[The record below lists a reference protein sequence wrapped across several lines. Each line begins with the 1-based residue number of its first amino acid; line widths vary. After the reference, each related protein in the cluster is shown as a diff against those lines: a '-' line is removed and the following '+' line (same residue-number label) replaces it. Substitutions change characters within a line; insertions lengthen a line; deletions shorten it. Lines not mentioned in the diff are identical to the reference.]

1 MADLERPEA
10 SRIAIRFG
18 GSSVA
23 SVKKSARPPPPSS
36 SLGKRHRPSHELGGS
51 SDHDSEDD
59 SHDHGRYERI
69 TAFGENGA
77 ELANGER
84 NGRNDRRPAKRGPL
98 TIERQANRDWRSV
111 ARLRNQRENRQPNHR
126 SGTETSET
134 EKEKETEGLPRD
146 EVKPLQWG
154 LSRPKKASQADDDD
168 DEKHSRDN
176 EEASNN
182 RMDSSETGVRKDAIR
197 DNELSAERE
206 AINALLGESIND
218 KTGTR
223 RVIDRAAN
231 ESTEDDV
238 FARDFNDAPDVSTLE
253 DYEAMPVEDF
263 GAALLRGMGWDG
275 KDRGPKVKQ
284 VVRRPNQMGL
294 GAKELKGDE
303 DLGEWNHKLGGN
315 SSSSRHK
322 QRPPKLHDYRRDEYK
337 KRENQE
343 QRHRDS
349 YKSERDR
356 ERNSQ
361 SSSSRHLSR
370 HRR

>member
-23 SVKKSARPPPPSS
+23 SVKRSARPPPPTS
-36 SLGKRHRPSHELGGS
+36 SLGKRQRPSHALDGS
-51 SDHDSEDD
+51 SDHDPEDD

-77 ELANGER
+77 ELVNGER
-84 NGRNDRRPAKRGPL
+84 NEQDDRRFAKRGPL

-111 ARLRNQRENRQPNHR
+111 ARLRNQRGSRQPIHQ
-126 SGTETSET
+126 TETRTSET
-134 EKEKETEGLPRD
+134 EKEKEGLPGN
-146 EVKPLQWG
+146 EVKTLQWG
-154 LSRPKKASQADDDD
+154 LSLPKKASQADDDD
-168 DEKHSRDN
+168 DEKHSRDGK
-176 EEASNN
+176 EALND
-182 RMDSSETGVRKDAIR
+182 RTDLSETEVQEDVTR
-197 DNELSAERE
+197 DNELSAEGE

-218 KTGTR
+218 RTRSR
-223 RVIDRAAN
+223 RVIERAAN

-303 DLGEWNHKLGGN
+303 DLGGWNHKLGGD

-322 QRPPKLHDYRRDEYK
+322 QRPPKLHDYRREEYK
-337 KRENQE
+337 KRENRE

-356 ERNSQ
+356 ERNSRD
-361 SSSSRHLSR
+361 SSSRHISR
-370 HRR
+370 HQR